1 MQTEIEAKF
10 LDINHDAMRDKLRKL
25 GARRKLPMRLMK
37 RKNYDFA
44 DGRLQKIGGW
54 IRVRD
59 EADKVTLSYKQLN
72 DRSLHGTKEVSM
84 VVDSFDAADSFLR
97 SIGCEPTSYQET
109 KRESWRLDNLE
120 IELDEWPWTLPYV
133 EIEGPDEPSLRDIAT
148 KLELPWDNVY
158 HGSVEVVYRGQFDLT
173 DEEFYT
179 IKTITFD
186 EPIPDWLEKRRLA

>member
-10 LDINHDAMRDKLRKL
+10 LNIDHDAMRDKLLKL
-25 GARRKLPMRLMK
+25 GAHCKLPMRLMK
-37 RKNYDFA
+37 RKNYDFP

-59 EADKVTLSYKQLN
+59 EGDKVTLSYKQLN
-72 DRSLHGTKEVSM
+72 DRSLHGTQEVS
-84 VVDSFDAADSFLR
+84 VAVDSFDAADSFLR

-109 KRESWRLDNLE
+109 KRESWRLDKLE
-120 IELDEWPWTLPYV
+120 IELDEWPWTQPYV
-133 EIEGPDEPSLRDIAT
+133 EIEGPDEASLRNIAA
-148 KLELPWDNVY
+148 KLGLSWDNVY

-179 IKTITFD
+179 IKTMTFD
-186 EPIPDWLEKRRLA
+186 EPIPDWLEKRRLL